1 MPSATEF
8 KNMFSFPRE
17 PETQNGPTRPAE
29 LTVAQGR
36 RVVITDI
43 YVRKEDED
51 PLALHILEQV
61 SPNGFEVRYR
71 FDVESK
77 TTLLS
82 FATGL
87 KLGDLAPIAG
97 SVRVELSRPALVRV
111 NGSFL

>member
-51 PLALHILEQV
+51 PLAMHILEQV
-61 SPNGFEVRYR
+61 SPNGFEVVSLRR
-71 FDVESK
+71 RVEDDPVEPCHR
-77 TTLLS
+77 
-82 FATGL
+82 AQAR
-87 KLGDLAPIAG
+87 DLAPITG